1 MVRRLAID
9 DGKETYQQRPVDGL
23 NGQAWYLYSTPM
35 SLGSQSST
43 GSAAV
48 NHLPRFLMRTFII
61 VAIASVVL
69 LVIAEVGL
77 GWSLD
82 AAERSFVVL
91 IVLLITV
98 GGTWIRNRLIGG
110 KDDKT

>member
-1 MVRRLAID
+1 VAEMVIKA
-9 DGKETYQQRPVDGL
+9 
-23 NGQAWYLYSTPM
+23 
-35 SLGSQSST
+35 

-48 NHLPRFLMRTFII
+48 KHLPRFLMRTFIVVATVSI
-61 VAIASVVL
+61 VF

-91 IVLLITV
+91 IVILVTI
-98 GGTWIRNRLIGG
+98 GGMWIRNRLIGG

>member
-1 MVRRLAID
+1 MKQL
-9 DGKETYQQRPVDGL
+9 
-23 NGQAWYLYSTPM
+23 S
-35 SLGSQSST
+35 
-43 GSAAV
+43 
-48 NHLPRFLMRTFII
+48 RFLMRTFIV
-61 VAIASVVL
+61 VATVSIVL
-69 LVIAEVGL
+69 LVIAEAGL

-91 IVLLITV
+91 IVLLITM